1 MTNRDRFDAL
11 YRGWQMCGGLISYGT
26 FLSAVDEYERVKT
39 ERSLDAQFDY
49 ERSRRSDP
57 DFEPLPAPYQ
67 VDVEVEEIEA
77 RERAA
82 QRAQG

>member
-1 MTNRDRFDAL
+1 VTNRDRFDAL
-11 YRGWQMCGGLISYGT
+11 YRGWQMCGDLISYAT
-26 FLSAVDEYERVKT
+26 FLGAVEEYERVLAEK
-39 ERSLDAQFDY
+39 SLDAQHEY
-49 ERSRRSDP
+49 ERKRHSDP